1 MGAVGL
7 AVALGCKKAG
17 ASRVIGIDINP
28 DKFKIA
34 EQFGCMEFLNPKD
47 FDKPIQQVL
56 VDQTDGGIDYSFECI
71 GNVATMRAALVS
83 TIVLVFIY
91 VIFLNSFYFLLFAF
105 DFIFEMICILFIHV
119 FHEILF
125 ERKQLTRDGVFQ

>member
-17 ASRVIGIDINP
+17 ASRIIGIDINP
-28 DKFKIA
+28 DKFNTAQK
-34 EQFGCMEFLNPKD
+34 FGCTEFLNPKD

-56 VDQTDGGIDYSFECI
+56 VDKTDGGIDYSFECI

-91 VIFLNSFYFLLFAF
+91 VIFDLFYFLSSFFF
-105 DFIFEMICILFIHV
+105 DFNLRNCVQSINP
-119 FHEILF
+119 
-125 ERKQLTRDGVFQ
+125 

>member
-28 DKFKIA
+28 DKFKTA
-34 EQFGCMEFLNPKD
+34 EQFGCTEFLNPKEL
-47 FDKPIQQVL
+47 DKPIQQIL
-56 VDQTDGGIDYSFECI
+56 VDKTDGGIDYSFECI
-71 GNVATMRAALVS
+71 GNVSTMRAALVS

-91 VIFLNSFYFLLFAF
+91 VIFTFF
-105 DFIFEMICILFIHV
+105 
-119 FHEILF
+119 
-125 ERKQLTRDGVFQ
+125 